1 MCFHSNRPTPVIA
14 ESDNDSI
21 YESVRIISS
30 GGLIA
35 FPTDTVYGVGALF
48 NNKSAVKRLYNAK
61 SRALNKAIPIL
72 VGNFNDVWSLSKE
85 VTPSAQKLA
94 KTFWPGPLSLV
105 LRKSDNVSAIV
116 APGSTVAV
124 RSPNHS
130 WLLELLSIVGPLA
143 VSSANKS
150 GEPETMSCGEVQASF
165 GNKLDLIVS
174 GTSVRP
180 SLPSTVVDCSVDPPK
195 IIREGPISSTSIK
208 TAM

>member
-1 MCFHSNRPTPVIA
+1 
-14 ESDNDSI
+14 
-21 YESVRIISS
+21 
-30 GGLIA
+30 
-35 FPTDTVYGVGALF
+35 VYGVGALF
-48 NNKSAVKRLYNAK
+48 TNKSAVKRLYDAK
-61 SRALNKAIPIL
+61 SRTLNKAIPIL
-72 VGNFNDVWSLSKE
+72 VGNFYDVWSLSKE

-105 LRKSDNVSAIV
+105 VRKSDNVSAIV

-130 WLLELLSIVGPLA
+130 WLLELLSLVGPLA

-150 GEPETMSCGEVQASF
+150 GEPESMACSEVQASF

>member
-1 MCFHSNRPTPVIA
+1 MCFHSNQPTPIIA
-14 ESDNDSI
+14 ESDNASI
-21 YESVRIISS
+21 YESVRILNS

-35 FPTDTVYGVGALF
+35 FPTDTVYGIGALF
-48 NNKSAVKRLYNAK
+48 TNESAVKRLYDVK
-61 SRALNKAIPIL
+61 SRTLNKAIPIL
-72 VGNFNDVWSLSKE
+72 VGNVYDVWSLSKE

-105 LRKSDNVSAIV
+105 VRKSDNVSAIV

-124 RSPNHS
+124 RSPNHF
-130 WLLELLSIVGPLA
+130 WLLELLSLVGPLA

-150 GEPETMSCGEVQASF
+150 GEPESMSCSEVQASF

-174 GTSVRP
+174 STSVTP

>member
-1 MCFHSNRPTPVIA
+1 MCFQSNRSTPIIA
-14 ESDNDSI
+14 DSDNASI
-21 YESVRIISS
+21 YESARILNS

-48 NNKSAVKRLYNAK
+48 TNKSAVKRLYDTK
-61 SRALNKAIPIL
+61 SRTLNKAIPIL
-72 VGNFNDVWSLSKE
+72 VGNFYDIWSLSKE

-94 KTFWPGPLSLV
+94 KLFWPGPLSLV
-105 LRKSDNVSAIV
+105 VHKSDNVPDIV
-116 APGSTVAV
+116 APGSTVAL
-124 RSPNHS
+124 RSPNHY
-130 WLLELLSIVGPLA
+130 WLLELLSLVGPLA

-150 GEPETMSCGEVQASF
+150 GESEAISCNEVQASF

-174 GTSVRP
+174 GTIIRP

-195 IIREGPISSTSIK
+195 IIREGPISSASIK

>member
-1 MCFHSNRPTPVIA
+1 MCLHSNRTTPMIA
-14 ESDNDSI
+14 DSDNASIPDSVKI
-21 YESVRIISS
+21 LNS
-30 GGLIA
+30 GGLVA

-48 NNKSAVKRLYNAK
+48 TNKSAVKRLYDAK
-61 SRALNKAIPIL
+61 SRTLNKAIPIL
-72 VGNFNDVWSLSKE
+72 VGNFYDVWSLSKE

-105 LRKSDNVSAIV
+105 VRKSDNVSAIV

-124 RSPNHS
+124 RSPNHF
-130 WLLELLSIVGPLA
+130 WLLELLSLVGPLA

-150 GEPETMSCGEVQASF
+150 GEPESMSCGEVQASF

-174 GTSVRP
+174 STSVRP

>member
-1 MCFHSNRPTPVIA
+1 MCLHSNRTTPMIA
-14 ESDNDSI
+14 DSDNASIPDSVKI
-21 YESVRIISS
+21 LNS
-30 GGLIA
+30 GGLVA

-48 NNKSAVKRLYNAK
+48 TNKSAVKRLYDAK
-61 SRALNKAIPIL
+61 SRTLNKAVPIL
-72 VGNFNDVWSLSKE
+72 VGNFYDVWSLSKE

-124 RSPNHS
+124 RSPNHF
-130 WLLELLSIVGPLA
+130 WLLELLSLVGPLA

-150 GEPETMSCGEVQASF
+150 GESESISCTEVQASF

-174 GTSVRP
+174 GTTIRP

-195 IIREGPISSTSIK
+195 IILEGPISSTSIK